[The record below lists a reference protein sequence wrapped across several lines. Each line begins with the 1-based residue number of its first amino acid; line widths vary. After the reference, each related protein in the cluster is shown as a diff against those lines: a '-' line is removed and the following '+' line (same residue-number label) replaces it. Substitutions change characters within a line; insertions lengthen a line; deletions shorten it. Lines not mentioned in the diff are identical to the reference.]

1 MKKERIMKLVISA
14 LIAVSAALN
23 LSGCDYYETENF
35 SDNTASIHSEKTDAD
50 FSENTD
56 KSETSEAAEEIE
68 TTAEEAAETSE
79 MLSEISEF
87 LTEPNTYVETESGSS
102 AADVKFEISA
112 PPFTY
117 KDIPEYD
124 GRPYAEI
131 NGNVPFFSEFPEE
144 SFEYYSPLD
153 ELGRCGVTYANISA
167 ELMPTEKRGEIGA
180 VKPSGWHTVK
190 YNGIIDDLYLYNRCH
205 LIGYQLTGENAN
217 VCNLITGTR
226 YMNTEGME
234 PFENK
239 TANYIRSY
247 DKHVLYRVTPVFA
260 GNDLVAGGVL
270 MEAYSVED
278 NGSGICFCVFCYNVQ
293 PGIEINYADGESRIA
308 EPEVTEPM
316 ITEPVT
322 EPQTEPELI
331 QPEIYEP
338 EEPVVRDMPSE
349 ENSMAYILNTN
360 TKKFHYPSCSS
371 VDRMK
376 EKNKEYYEGS
386 RDDVIAR
393 GFDPCKRCNP

>member
-131 NGNVPFFSEFPEE
+131 NGNVPF
-144 SFEYYSPLD
+144 
-153 ELGRCGVTYANISA
+153 
-167 ELMPTEKRGEIGA
+167 
-180 VKPSGWHTVK
+180 
-190 YNGIIDDLYLYNRCH
+190 
-205 LIGYQLTGENAN
+205 
-217 VCNLITGTR
+217 
-226 YMNTEGME
+226 
-234 PFENK
+234 
-239 TANYIRSY
+239 
-247 DKHVLYRVTPVFA
+247 
-260 GNDLVAGGVL
+260 
-270 MEAYSVED
+270 SV
-278 NGSGICFCVFCYNVQ
+278 NFRKNH
-293 PGIEINYADGESRIA
+293 
-308 EPEVTEPM
+308 
-316 ITEPVT
+316 
-322 EPQTEPELI
+322 
-331 QPEIYEP
+331 
-338 EEPVVRDMPSE
+338 
-349 ENSMAYILNTN
+349 LNTTVRSMN
-360 TKKFHYPSCSS
+360 SDAA
-371 VDRMK
+371 V
-376 EKNKEYYEGS
+376 
-386 RDDVIAR
+386 
-393 GFDPCKRCNP
+393 